1 MSEEIGKAAASLGV
15 GAAAVPGMQSAVQG
29 AIQAEKDVIEVLV
42 DNMSPVELL
51 MAKRNLEEFFA
62 QEDLRLQR
70 MPKHKSNRRTFLILG
85 KPKHYQEVDG
95 ELVMVDGPALWLS
108 HLL

>member
-1 MSEEIGKAAASLGV
+1 MSDEIGKAAAPLG
-15 GAAAVPGMQSAVQG
+15 AVQP
-29 AIQAEKDVIEVLV
+29 AVDPIETLV

-95 ELVMVDGPALWLS
+95 ELVMVDGPALWPS